1 MDYIPKVLNNS
12 MKLSEDNQSVT
23 LKLHKEVME
32 VSVNIMD
39 HVKGSHKKI
48 DGANRFVMIII
59 FLILVMKKS
68 KIYRGELNLKI
79 FILKKQ
85 SPKI

>member
-32 VSVNIMD
+32 VSVNILD
-39 HVKGSHKKI
+39 HVKGSYKKI